1 MMRPPTG
8 IIINYKTLNID
19 MAMKLPEFGDSRF
32 HQAQSKTVHLVKKHP
47 KPLLVVVIIVIFLI
61 PIMLRDYSIEPP
73 EQPKDAGEKNVEQP
87 VQEAGPEKASEERS
101 PRKLGEEVEKTKSTR
116 KKSSTERQRDENNKM
131 SGAERE
137 ELAKDNLGSMEE
149 LEKKKQKEL
158 EEELQK
164 KRENSL
170 QDYSRIIVSSNF
182 SKCAELEQY
191 GVIDEFD
198 VMDTC
203 YTTLAV
209 ELKNISL
216 CNFAKQKDPCIE
228 IVHFQNQTLQINQSS
243 TQSTNTSTS

>member
-1 MMRPPTG
+1 
-8 IIINYKTLNID
+8 
-19 MAMKLPEFGDSRF
+19 MAMKLHEFGDSRF
-32 HQAQSKTVHLVKKHP
+32 HQAQTKTVHLVKKHP
-47 KPLLVVVIIVIFLI
+47 KPLLIVAIIVIFLI
-61 PIMLRDYSIEPP
+61 PLMLRDYDIKLPGE
-73 EQPKDAGEKNVEQP
+73 PKDVAEKKVEQSLN
-87 VQEAGPEKASEERS
+87 EAGPEKAGEERS
-101 PRKLGEEVEKTKSTR
+101 PRKLREEVEKTTSKR
-116 KKSSTERQRDENNKM
+116 KKSSTERQQEENNKM

-182 SKCAELEQY
+182 SQCAELEQY

>member
-1 MMRPPTG
+1 
-8 IIINYKTLNID
+8 

-170 QDYSRIIVSSNF
+170 QDYSTIISSSNF
-182 SKCAELEQY
+182 SQCAELEKY

-209 ELKNISL
+209 ELNNMTV
-216 CNFAKQKDPCIE
+216 CDFAKQKDACRE
-228 IVHFQNQTLQINQSS
+228 TLLLQNQTFTSSTNQSATNS
-243 TQSTNTSTS
+243 STNITTNT